1 MSRPFR
7 ASVGAGAGRAGLRR
21 PMPERRLSARERRR
35 CTVTLV
41 AALAVVSVSSSLTWP
56 ILAESLRHQGYD
68 ETAIG
73 LNAAAQFAGIIV
85 VAGSATWLIP
95 RIGFYRAVVIG
106 LGLVAAMLAALP
118 MMRDYSLWFVLRF
131 GLGIGNSLL
140 FTTGD
145 TWINQVVDDR
155 VRGRWIGV
163 YNSAGMA
170 GWAVGPI
177 LGSQMDPLS
186 FGPFLAGIGAVA
198 CAFLFLL
205 PARHIDV
212 RLHAGADA
220 GTPVDTGAP
229 AGAGAPLPRLL
240 AVFLVA
246 PTVLLSSAMFGV
258 VESAIQSFAH
268 LYTMDVIGA
277 EHRATGYAVIWVGS
291 LGSIFFQYPVG
302 WLADKVDRGWLLVA
316 CVVALTGIVA
326 LFPMLI
332 HGAAGPWWSLPGIAL
347 WTVVV
352 LWGGAMG
359 AIFTVGLT
367 LVGQRFRDVELVAAN
382 ATFSLLFGMGGM
394 LGPFVAGTAMDRFG
408 PSGFPSSLLAVVS
421 AYALFA
427 AYRQATRRRRAR

>member
-1 MSRPFR
+1 M
-7 ASVGAGAGRAGLRR
+7 
-21 PMPERRLSARERRR
+21 
-35 CTVTLV
+35 TLV

-56 ILAESLRHQGYD
+56 ILAESLRRQGYD

-85 VAGSATWLIP
+85 VAGCATWLIP

-118 MMRDYSLWFVLRF
+118 AMRDYSLWFVLRF

-145 TWINQVVDDR
+145 TWINQIVDDR
-155 VRGRWIGV
+155 VRGRWIGI

-177 LGSQMDPLS
+177 LGSQMDPLT

-198 CAFLFLL
+198 FAFLFLL
-205 PARHIDV
+205 PARRIDV
-212 RLHAGADA
+212 RLHAG
-220 GTPVDTGAP
+220 GGGGAS
-229 AGAGAPLPRLL
+229 PLRLL

-291 LGSIFFQYPVG
+291 VGSIFFQYPVG

-316 CVVALTGIVA
+316 CAVALTGIVA
-326 LFPMLI
+326 VFPMLI
-332 HGAAGPWWSLPGIAL
+332 HGAAGSWRAPPGIAL
-347 WTVVV
+347 WSVVI

-367 LVGQRFRDVELVAAN
+367 LVGQRFRDLELVSAN
-382 ATFSLLFGMGGM
+382 AMFSLLFGMGGM
-394 LGPFVAGTAMDRFG
+394 LGPFATGAAMDRFG
-408 PSGFPSSLLAVVS
+408 PPGFPSSLLAVVG

-427 AYRQATRRRRAR
+427 ACRQATRGRRAR